1 MKVTLLGTGT
11 SQGVPVINC
20 DCAVCRSLDYRDK
33 RLRVSVW
40 IEVDGKSFIIDTGP
54 DFRQQVLR
62 ARVSKLDAI
71 LFTHEHK
78 DHTAGLDDVRGFN
91 FSQKKDMPLYGRRQ
105 VLDQIKTEF
114 AYAFVEKPYP
124 GAPRLQLHPI
134 ENEPFEVEGVTLTPI
149 QVMHHLLPVFGFRI
163 GDFAYITD
171 TNYIA
176 EEELKKLE
184 GTKILVL
191 DALQREDHLS
201 HFTLAQALALIER
214 LDIPQTYLTHLSHRM
229 GRHEEVEKELPEGVR
244 LGYDGLRLT
253 LPSGTNPQ
261 SDKATE

>member
-1 MKVTLLGTGT
+1 MKVTFLGTGT

-40 IEVDGKSFIIDTGP
+40 IEVEGKSFVIDTGP
-54 DFRQQVLR
+54 DFRQQMLR
-62 ARVSKLDAI
+62 ARVHQLDAV

-91 FSQKKDMPLYGRRQ
+91 FSQKKDMPLYGRQQ
-105 VLDQIKTEF
+105 VLDQIKSEF
-114 AYAFVEKPYP
+114 SYAFAENRYP
-124 GAPRLQLHPI
+124 GTPRLQLHPI
-134 ENEPFEVEGVTLTPI
+134 ENKPFEVEGVTVTPI

-163 GDFAYITD
+163 GDFTYITD
-171 TNYIA
+171 ANYIA
-176 EEELKKLE
+176 EAELEKLK

-201 HFTLAQALALIER
+201 HFTLAQALALVER
-214 LDIPQTYLTHLSHRM
+214 LDIPKTYLTHLRHRM
-229 GRHEEVEKELPEGVR
+229 GRHAEVEKELPENVR
-244 LGYDGLRLT
+244 LAHDEL
-253 LPSGTNPQ
+253 Q
-261 SDKATE
+261 ICV

>member
-40 IEVDGKSFIIDTGP
+40 IEVQGKSFVIDTGP

-62 ARVSKLDAI
+62 ARIHQLDAV

-91 FSQKKDMPLYGRRQ
+91 FSQKKDMPLYGRQQ
-105 VLDQIKTEF
+105 VLDQLKTEF
-114 AYAFVEKPYP
+114 AYVFVEKPYP
-124 GAPRLQLHPI
+124 GVPRLQLHPI
-134 ENEPFEVEGVTLTPI
+134 QNLPFEVEGVMVTPI

-171 TNYIA
+171 ANYIA
-176 EEELKKLE
+176 EPELAKLK
-184 GTKILVL
+184 GAKVLVL
-191 DALQREDHLS
+191 DALQREGHLS

-214 LDIPQTYLTHLSHRM
+214 LDIPTTYLTHLSHRM
-229 GRHEEVEKELPEGVR
+229 GRHEEVEKELPDGVK
-244 LGYDGLRLT
+244 LAYDGLVLHLDGEGR
-253 LPSGTNPQ
+253 SH
-261 SDKATE
+261 KV

>member
-11 SQGVPVINC
+11 SQGVPIINC

-33 RLRVSVW
+33 RLRVSAW
-40 IEVDGKSFIIDTGP
+40 IETEGKSFIIDTGP

-62 ARVSKLDAI
+62 ARVRQLDAV

-91 FSQKKDMPLYGRRQ
+91 FSQKKDMPLYGRQ
-105 VLDQIKTEF
+105 SVLNQIKAEF
-114 AYAFVEKPYP
+114 AYAFVKKPYP

-134 ENEPFEVEGVTLTPI
+134 ENKPFEVEGVTITPI
-149 QVMHHLLPVFGFRI
+149 EAMHYKLPVFGFRI

-184 GTKILVL
+184 GTKILIL

-229 GRHEEVEKELPEGVR
+229 GRHEEVEKELPKGVR

-253 LPSGTNPQ
+253 LPSGTKAQ
-261 SDKATE
+261 SSKGTK